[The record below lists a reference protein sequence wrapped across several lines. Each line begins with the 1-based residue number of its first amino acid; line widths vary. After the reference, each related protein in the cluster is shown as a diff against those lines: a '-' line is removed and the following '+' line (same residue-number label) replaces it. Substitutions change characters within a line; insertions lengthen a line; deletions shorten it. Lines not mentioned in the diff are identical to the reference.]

1 MEKKL
6 NNSIDDLVN
15 YIINTKEYKN
25 CIKYKEEM
33 KEDKD
38 INNKVNSI
46 KKLQKKY
53 VRSNDSSIKEKLDQL
68 EEELNNNDLYVKYNQ
83 NLEVV
88 NNMINYV
95 KEELN
100 EYFYKLFNEN
110 TNLD

>member
-6 NNSIDDLVN
+6 SNSIDDLVK
-15 YIINTKEYKN
+15 YIINTNEYKN
-25 CIKYKEEM
+25 CIKYKKEM
-33 KEDKD
+33 ENDKD
-38 INNKVNSI
+38 ILDKVNSI
-46 KKLQKKY
+46 KKLQKEY

-68 EEELNNNDLYVKYNQ
+68 EEELNNNDLYIKYNQ

-100 EYFYKLFNEN
+100 DYFYKLFNEN

>member
-1 MEKKL
+1 MEKEL
-6 NNSIDDLVN
+6 NNSLDELVS

-33 KEDKD
+33 DNDVSIKKLILD
-38 INNKVNSI
+38 I

-53 VRSNDSSIKEKLDQL
+53 VNTNDLGIKNELDL
-68 EEELNNNDLYVKYNQ
+68 KYDELNNIDLYNKYNQ

-88 NNMINYV
+88 NEMINYV

-100 EYFYKLFNEN
+100 NYFDNLLNEN
-110 TNLD
+110 TNNN